1 MTNAGDSAELS
12 DRPPVPG
19 GTGERPQGSEPG
31 GTVADGTSPD
41 EAAAPRFAD
50 GDAPFAAF
58 AAALADIAA
67 LSGRLDK
74 ADRLGA
80 LFARLGDADLARAA
94 RWTTGRVFPLAD
106 ERTVEIGYRRIAD
119 ALEAVTDHDADALA
133 EALVRL
139 GDPGEVAA
147 WALGETEGHPD
158 DGTAMNDGGGLT
170 LAEAEAFFETVA
182 ETRGSAARTEIVAG
196 MLARLRGDAARYLAK
211 TLSGDGLRIGLS
223 EGGVEKALE
232 RLYERDGAAI
242 RRAAMLTGDYGE
254 TAVLARHDRLADAR
268 LHLFH
273 PVRFMLATAAE
284 ASDERTLADDV
295 ARQIAP
301 PFAVEDKFDGI
312 RAQAHIEMET
322 DAPEGATPR
331 EDLHGEVVE
340 TADGA
345 RVRVALFS
353 RTLDSV
359 ERAFPDLWLPLAALA
374 EHPGAAG
381 GVILDGEIV
390 PLGADGGIAG
400 FQTLQKRLG
409 RKRVPQTLLDEAPVG
424 FVAYDVLAWDGAPT
438 LDDPFSARGAH
449 LDTLDL
455 PSADGTGGR
464 VRRSRVQTVDDAETL
479 DALFDAARARGN
491 EGLMVKA
498 LGATYR
504 PGKRGRDW
512 LKVKKALAT
521 LDVVVTAAQVG
532 SGGRRKLL
540 SDLTFAVRGP
550 DPETGAPTLLNVGK
564 AYSGL
569 TDAELTELTAWF
581 KAHTIETFAHGRVR
595 TVEPEVVLEVAF
607 DAVQASPRHKGGYAL
622 RFPRIVRRR
631 PDKPVAEI
639 DTIDTVAALAGDA

>member
-1 MTNAGDSAELS
+1 MTKPEDPETT
-12 DRPPVPG
+12 D
-19 GTGERPQGSEPG
+19 
-31 GTVADGTSPD
+31 D
-41 EAAAPRFAD
+41 EAAASGTFPD
-50 GDAPFAAF
+50 DDAPFGAYAE
-58 AAALADIAA
+58 ALAAIAE
-67 LSGRLDK
+67 LPGRLDK

-80 LFARLGDADLARAA
+80 LLARLGDADLARAA

-119 ALEAVTDHDADALA
+119 ALESVTSHDADALA

-147 WALGETEGHPD
+147 WALG
-158 DGTAMNDGGGLT
+158 DGGDGGLT

-182 ETRGSAARTEIVAG
+182 ETRGAGARTELVAG
-196 MLARLRGDAARYLAK
+196 MLARLGGHAARYLAK
-211 TLSGDGLRIGLS
+211 ILSGDGLRIGMG

-232 RLYERDGAAI
+232 RLYARDGAAI

-254 TAVLARHDRLADAR
+254 TARLARHDALATAR
-268 LHLFH
+268 LRLFH
-273 PVRFMLATAAE
+273 PIRFMLATAAE
-284 ASDERTLADDV
+284 ASEDRTLAQDV

-312 RAQAHIEMET
+312 RAQAHVELEP
-322 DAPEGATPR
+322 DGRAPEGEVPR
-331 EDLHGEVVE
+331 EELHGEVAE
-340 TADGA
+340 TNGGG

-353 RTLDSV
+353 RTLDAV
-359 ERAFPDLWLPLAALA
+359 ERSFPELWAPLAALA
-374 EHPGAAG
+374 RAG
-381 GVILDGEIV
+381 GGLILDGELV
-390 PLGADGGIAG
+390 PLDAETGAVAP
-400 FQTLQKRLG
+400 FARLQKRLG
-409 RKRVPQTLLDEAPVG
+409 RKRVSAELRAEAPVG
-424 FVAYDVLAWDGAPT
+424 FVAYDVLAWDGEARLDAP
-438 LDDPFSARGAH
+438 LAARGAL
-449 LDTLDL
+449 LDALGL
-455 PSADGTGGR
+455 PLADAKPGPLAAGGT
-464 VRRSRVQTVDDAETL
+464 VRRSAVRTVDDPDAL
-479 DALFDAARARGN
+479 DDLFDAARARGN

-498 LGATYR
+498 LDSAYR

-532 SGGRRKLL
+532 SGGRRHLL

-550 DPETGAPTLLNVGK
+550 DPATGEPSLLNVGK

-569 TDAELTELTAWF
+569 TDAELKELTAWF
-581 KAHTIETFAHGRVR
+581 KAHTVETFAHGRVR

-607 DAVQASPRHKGGYAL
+607 DAVQPSPRHKGGYAL